1 MEFKRRADLITKDK
15 SLFMKK
21 IALGIDLGGTRI
33 KALAIEES
41 GEILHHSYQPTNDGT
56 DSIWK
61 NAVAAAV
68 HELQEKLGDDGSV
81 IGISAPGLPN
91 PDNSAI
97 AFMPGRMQGL
107 ENFVWTDFLNSR
119 TYVLNDAISA
129 LMAEARFGAA
139 KGKKNV
145 IMLTLGTGVGGAI
158 LADGK
163 PYQGAFNKAGHLGH
177 MVIDSDGMQDITGIP
192 GSLEDAIGNCTIE
205 KRTFGRFSSTQQL
218 IDAYKKGDYLATE
231 VWLTSVK
238 KLAIGLASL
247 TNILS
252 PEMIILG
259 GGITEAGKDLFDPLE
274 EYMGIYEWRAGGN
287 KTEIVK
293 AQYGDLAGAAGAA
306 CFAMESFN
314 ND

>member
-1 MEFKRRADLITKDK
+1 
-15 SLFMKK
+15 MKN
-21 IALGIDLGGTRI
+21 ISIGIDLGGTRI
-33 KALAIEES
+33 KALAINEA
-41 GEILHHSYQPTNDGT
+41 GEILHQSYQPTNDGN
-56 DSIWK
+56 DSVWK

-68 HELQEKLGDDGSV
+68 QELQDKLGSTGTV

-91 PDNSAI
+91 SDNSAI

-107 ENFVWTDFLNSR
+107 ENFIWSDFLNSR
-119 TYVLNDAISA
+119 TFVLNDAISA
-129 LMAEARFGAA
+129 MMAEARFGAA

-177 MVIDSDGMQDITGIP
+177 MVIDSDSERDITGIP

-205 KRTFGRFSSTQQL
+205 KRTFGRFNSTHQL
-218 IDAYKKGDYLATE
+218 LEAYRNGDHFAAE
-231 VWLTSVK
+231 VWLTSVR

-252 PEMIILG
+252 PETIILG
-259 GGITEAGKDLFDPLE
+259 GGITEAGNDLIQPLE
-274 EYMGIYEWRAGGN
+274 SYMDIFEWRAGGSR
-287 KTEIVK
+287 TEIVK
-293 AQYGDLAGAAGAA
+293 AEYGDLAGAAGAA
-306 CFAMESFN
+306 CFALESAKY
-314 ND
+314 